1 MESDDPDCHH
11 DIPRLPKPQAD
22 EDQPDT
28 GLDDPGDPVDPDDH
42 DDPDDL
48 PNIQQFIFT
57 SPRARVDATPA
68 MQIETEQEDDNQQ
81 KRGKIKCIA
90 VLIVDIQLLL
100 QAEREL
106 ENLTYLR
113 KRGKIGIEKD
123 GE

>member
-42 DDPDDL
+42 DDPVDHDDPDDL

-57 SPRARVDATPA
+57 SPRIRVDAPPA
-68 MQIETEQEDDNQQ
+68 MQIETGQEDNNQQ
-81 KRGKIKCIA
+81 KRGNINCIA
-90 VLIVDIQLLL
+90 VLI
-100 QAEREL
+100 EC
-106 ENLTYLR
+106 
-113 KRGKIGIEKD
+113 
-123 GE
+123 